1 MSPEIL
7 VSILG
12 GLSSITTGFVGW
24 LFGRKR
30 QNAEIAHM
38 QLDYITKMDK
48 FYNDII
54 DNLRKDIEELNEKDR
69 VRSKEMLVLR
79 SLVTNIVNDV
89 CLKKGCAMRIYYTE
103 EELNSI
109 LKGSTMGGREDKVE
123 SDQKM

>member
-1 MSPEIL
+1 MTPEII
-7 VSILG
+7 VSIVG
-12 GLSSITTGFVGW
+12 VLSSVVSGMLGW
-24 LFGRKR
+24 VFGRKK

-89 CLKKGCAMRIYYTE
+89 CLKKGCPMRVYYTE

-109 LKGSTMGGREDKVE
+109 LKGNFMTQHEEKE
-123 SDQKM
+123 KSDQKI